1 MTIEFD
7 CPHCHRLLRTP
18 DEKAGLR
25 AECPSCGTPVTVP
38 EGDPL
43 VTDDVFE
50 EDIDSP
56 PSPKPS
62 GGSDFDDFFNT
73 ASEKAAKHA
82 PGESRRACPACGES
96 IAMAAQRCRFC
107 SETFAPK
114 PRRELHRK
122 KDSNL
127 ALIAMLL
134 GIVSIPTIL
143 WYCSG
148 FPTAIAAVVVGN
160 IALGQVRRGEAE
172 GKGMAMTGIALGTTV
187 IVLSIATVVG
197 ILFLG
202 LQPNLFKNF

>member
-7 CPHCHRLLRTP
+7 CPHCRRLLRTP

-38 EGDPL
+38 ESDPF
-43 VTDDVFE
+43 VTDDMFE

-96 IAMAAQRCRFC
+96 IALAAQRCRFC

-122 KDSNL
+122 KESNL
-127 ALIAMLL
+127 ALFAMLL
-134 GIVSIPTIL
+134 GFFSIPSTC
-143 WYCSG
+143 YFCSG
-148 FPTAIAAVVVGN
+148 FPIAVAAIIVGN
-160 IALGQVRRGEAE
+160 VSLRQIRRGEAE
-172 GKGMAMTGIALGTTV
+172 GKAMAMTGIALGTTM
-187 IVLSIATVVG
+187 IVTSIAILVG
-197 ILFLG
+197 ILFFG
-202 LQPNLFKNF
+202 IQPNQFMNL